1 MVKYKV
7 SKNLGCGM
15 LLKQNHHICI
25 RTFAQLISFVYCHMP
40 SKSFNS
46 FKYNLIDVDRLREA
60 HTALHNGE
68 QGRKGLGHITRSGVV
83 MLCASWEHYCEN
95 LLRESAKYL
104 SEKLNGALDLPKEVQ
119 KEISKA
125 VRESN
130 HELKPLHLCGDGWK
144 QVYQDHANVLLNALH
159 TPKSG
164 KLNDHFKRL
173 LGIEKLSSAWALGE
187 NTLDDFV
194 SVRGGIAH
202 VGRHADYVTINNL
215 NTYRDQIYQY
225 AVETDNSISAY
236 LKVATKMTGKPWNKT
251 T

>member
-1 MVKYKV
+1 
-7 SKNLGCGM
+7 
-15 LLKQNHHICI
+15 
-25 RTFAQLISFVYCHMP
+25 MP
-40 SKSFNS
+40 SLSFRS
-46 FKYNLIDVDRLREA
+46 FKYNLIDVDPLRQA
-60 HTALHNGE
+60 HTALHNGA

-104 SEKLNGALDLPKEVQ
+104 CSQLTGPLELPKEVQ

-130 HELKPLHLCGDGWK
+130 HELKPLHLSGDGWK
-144 QVYQDHANVLLNALH
+144 QVYQDHANALLNALH

-173 LGIEKLSSAWALGE
+173 LGVEKLSTSWALGE
-187 NTLDDFV
+187 NILDNFV
-194 SVRGGIAH
+194 SVRGDIAH
-202 VGRHADYVTINNL
+202 QGRHANYVTINDL
-215 NTYRDQIYQY
+215 NIYRDQVRQY
-225 AVETDNSISAY
+225 AVETDNAICAY
-236 LKVATKMTGKPWNKT
+236 LKTATDKTYKPWNVT